1 MWAYTISKM
10 HPDFQVIQIYIQV
23 HLYNKY
29 VLYTQLN
36 ILCWQTIHQEIELM
50 NKRELNFWQSC

>member
-1 MWAYTISKM
+1 M

-50 NKRELNFWQSC
+50 NKRELNF